1 MAQTTPASGAP
12 TGGIVGKSIPRLDA
26 FPKVTGDARY
36 GADIRLPGLLQAKLL
51 RSPYAHARVTRIDT
65 SEAER
70 LPGVL
75 AVLTKDNT
83 SKVRFNASDAD
94 ELNLLPFP
102 AVMDQVLFDDK
113 VRYAGEPVA
122 AVAATSLE
130 IAERAV
136 ELI

>member
-12 TGGIVGKSIPRLDA
+12 VGGIVGKSIPRFDA
-26 FPKVTGDARY
+26 FQKVTGDARY

-51 RSPYAHARVTRIDT
+51 RSRYAHARVPRVDGG
-65 SEAER
+65 EGER

-75 AVLTKDNT
+75 AVLTKENPT
-83 SKVRFNASDAD
+83 KVRFNPSDAD
-94 ELNLLPFP
+94 ELTLLPFP

-130 IAERAV
+130 I
-136 ELI
+136 